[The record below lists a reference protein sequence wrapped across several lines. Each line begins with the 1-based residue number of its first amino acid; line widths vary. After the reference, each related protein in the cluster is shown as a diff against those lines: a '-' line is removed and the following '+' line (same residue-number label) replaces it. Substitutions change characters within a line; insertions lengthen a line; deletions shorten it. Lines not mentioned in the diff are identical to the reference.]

1 MLLVPI
7 KAKESEFYFY
17 SEPAETKAAKE
28 LSSANNKK
36 EKGNTKEK
44 SKSFIQRF
52 TAFLL
57 GTAMHPTEE

>member
-17 SEPAETKAAKE
+17 SDPAETNSAKE
-28 LSSANNKK
+28 LSSANNKT
-36 EKGNTKEK
+36 EKDNTKK

-57 GTAMHPTEE
+57 GTALQPSEE

>member
-7 KAKESEFYFY
+7 KAKESELYFY
-17 SEPAETKAAKE
+17 SEPAETNSAKE
-28 LSSANNKK
+28 LSSANNKT
-36 EKGNTKEK
+36 EKDNTKEK

-57 GTAMHPTEE
+57 GTALQPSEE